1 MPILNVDQAQNVVV
15 LKRSMRPGF
24 AGVDNPLYTLPNTQ
38 MLFGDARES
47 VVKLVAA
54 VKAL

>member
-1 MPILNVDQAQNVVV
+1 MPILDVDKAKTVVV

-24 AGVDNPLYTLPNTQ
+24 AGVDNPLYTLPNTE

-47 VVKLVAA
+47 VVKLVGA

>member
-1 MPILNVDQAQNVVV
+1 MVV

-24 AGVDNPLYTLPNTQ
+24 AGVDNPLYTEPNTQ

-47 VVKLVAA
+47 VVKLVQA

>member
-1 MPILNVDQAQNVVV
+1 MPILDVDKAQTVVV

-47 VVKLVAA
+47 VVKLAAA
-54 VKAL
+54 VKSL